1 MKRFNYFTIRS
12 CTLRRIMPSDPR
24 RNKYN
29 EDVLALAT
37 LGPRIP
43 VTLDGAGFV
52 PFTTVQ
58 PVAGGPL
65 PDDGGALDM

>member
-1 MKRFNYFTIRS
+1 
-12 CTLRRIMPSDPR
+12 MPSDPR